1 VDDADGEKAPQDS
14 RGLRHLPCGHPSRK
28 RNRVNDIV
36 TGEPG
41 DRKRSR
47 RVREGAL
54 EKDPKAPRQRP
65 TTADPHAPWQRATNE
80 NINGLSRQYFPKG
93 TDLSVHSAMDLDWA
107 ATELNDQHRK
117 RIGYAKSIEEIG
129 PLLLR

>member
-1 VDDADGEKAPQDS
+1 MRTSIPEAQ
-14 RGLRHLPCGHPSRK
+14 
-28 RNRVNDIV
+28 RVNDIV

-47 RVREGAL
+47 RVREGGAG
-54 EKDPKAPRQRP
+54 KGPQGTSPAPYHSRP
-65 TTADPHAPWQRATNE
+65 PRTLARATNE
-80 NINGLSRQYFPKG
+80 NTNGLSRQYFPKG
-93 TDLSVHSAMDLDWA
+93 TDLSVHSARDLDWV